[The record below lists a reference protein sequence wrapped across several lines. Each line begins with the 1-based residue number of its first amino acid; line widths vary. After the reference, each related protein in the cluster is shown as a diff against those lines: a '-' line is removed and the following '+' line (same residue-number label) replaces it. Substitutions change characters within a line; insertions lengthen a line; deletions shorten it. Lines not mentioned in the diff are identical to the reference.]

1 MKRFNHAHFNRLDS
15 SEVVDALEARLVAC
29 GLGEHIETW
38 PVNPAFAS
46 DPFFRIYLPVEGSFR
61 ILSPDEEQ
69 EVSPGKLCLIPA
81 LTPLKYQAVS
91 PSRHYWVHFFSR
103 HLEKILLS
111 GRMYE
116 VRCRSI
122 ARYERIFQQLI
133 QAVSGERDSIRTAMK
148 LRHLLDM
155 LLIPF
160 LEATPQAAARAVSTD
175 ERVRRTID
183 YIEKHL
189 NEPIRLDTLLKL
201 ANMSESDFRRQFH
214 RQQGVSPKSYI
225 VSRRLSAARLLLMRT
240 DRSIAEVAEECGYG
254 SAYFFCRQFKHY
266 FAHSPSE
273 FRRIHRGIFSPVD
286 MFPLCPECP

>member
-1 MKRFNHAHFNRLDS
+1 MKQLGMKRLNHAYFNHLDS
-15 SEVVDALEARLVAC
+15 SEVVDALDARLVAC

-38 PVNPAFAS
+38 PTNPAFGS

-69 EVSPGKLCLIPA
+69 MVSPGKLCLIPA

-122 ARYERIFQQLI
+122 GRYERIFLQLI
-133 QAVSGERDSIRTAMK
+133 QTLSEERDSIRTAMK

-155 LLIPF
+155 LIVPF
-160 LEATPQAAARAVSTD
+160 LETTPQLAERATSAD
-175 ERVRRTID
+175 ERIRRAID

-189 NEPIRLDTLLKL
+189 NESIRLDMLLKL

-240 DRSIAEVAEECGYG
+240 DKSIAEVAEECGYG
-254 SAYFFCRQFKHY
+254 SAYFFCRQFKRY
-266 FAHSPSE
+266 FVHSPSE
-273 FRRIHRGIFSPVD
+273 FRRAQRGDLLSG
-286 MFPLCPECP
+286 